1 MVAANQRSLLDVLL
15 AKESAHRLGRPRPRP
30 EQPLVLIDGVRV
42 STGIETLA
50 SFPAFHV
57 MAVRVLHH
65 VEAAALYGGRAR
77 YGAILVRTR

>member
-1 MVAANQRSLLDVLL
+1 
-15 AKESAHRLGRPRPRP
+15 
-30 EQPLVLIDGVRV
+30 
-42 STGIETLA
+42 
-50 SFPAFHV
+50 V